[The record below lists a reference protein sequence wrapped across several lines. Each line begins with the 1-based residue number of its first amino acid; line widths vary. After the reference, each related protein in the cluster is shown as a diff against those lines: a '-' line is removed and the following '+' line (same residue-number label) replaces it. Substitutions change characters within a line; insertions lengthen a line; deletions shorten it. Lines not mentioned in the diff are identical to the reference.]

1 MQNTRLNRL
10 FDVLLLQLRNQLR
23 NPWRRLSVLC
33 ISLLFGNFAANVLT
47 TFVGQV
53 GRQDS
58 VAAIVLV
65 LLTELVNRLFYR
77 PSRRPEFALGWDALN
92 SFKLGFTYALF
103 LEAFKI
109 GS

>member
-10 FDVLLLQLRNQLR
+10 LDVTFDQLRNQLR
-23 NPWRRLSVLC
+23 NPWRRLSVLS

-47 TFVGQV
+47 TFVGQA
-53 GRQDS
+53 GRQDA

-65 LLTELVNRLFYR
+65 ILLEIINRLFYR
-77 PSRRPEFALGWDALN
+77 PNRRPEFALGWEALN
-92 SFKLGFTYALF
+92 SFKLGVTYALF